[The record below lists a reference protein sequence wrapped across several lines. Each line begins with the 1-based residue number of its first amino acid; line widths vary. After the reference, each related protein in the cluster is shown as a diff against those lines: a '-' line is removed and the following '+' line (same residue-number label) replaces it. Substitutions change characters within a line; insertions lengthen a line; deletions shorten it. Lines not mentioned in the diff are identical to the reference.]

1 MRNSSSTTVLL
12 VLLVISALL
21 SIGLFWGVISREK
34 ELRDLRLS
42 AATINNTRTVIS
54 LLGNEAVEYSKKN
67 PSIDP
72 ILESAG
78 LKPPKSAAATATK
91 PATK

>member
-1 MRNSSSTTVLL
+1 MRNSSSTTILL

-21 SIGLFWGVISREK
+21 SIGLFWGFISKEK
-34 ELRDLRLS
+34 ELRDLRVR
-42 AATINNTRTVIS
+42 AATINNTRTVVS

-72 ILESAG
+72 ILEAAG
-78 LKPPKSAAATATK
+78 LKPPKSAPAPASK
-91 PATK
+91 PAGK